1 MKKIAV
7 VEDDV
12 FLRDELKDILEK
24 QGFLVQII
32 DPANQPVEEIE
43 SFEPS
48 LVVLDLN
55 LPGPSGFDIC
65 RSLKS
70 RGISPVLV
78 LTCRDKLQDELHAL
92 DLGADDYLT
101 KPCNPKRLTARIR
114 RLLDIYEGRH
124 TVIEC
129 SGIRYDE
136 AANVILADEKTVHLS
151 ENERKLFRLLAG
163 AYPDVVRKEDLIG
176 SLWGSAEFVDENILQ
191 VNITRLRRTIVEGG
205 LGCRILNVRGSGYRL
220 AVGGNEA

>member
-65 RSLKS
+65 RSL
-70 RGISPVLV
+70 
-78 LTCRDKLQDELHAL
+78 
-92 DLGADDYLT
+92 
-101 KPCNPKRLTARIR
+101 
-114 RLLDIYEGRH
+114 
-124 TVIEC
+124 
-129 SGIRYDE
+129 
-136 AANVILADEKTVHLS
+136 
-151 ENERKLFRLLAG
+151 
-163 AYPDVVRKEDLIG
+163 
-176 SLWGSAEFVDENILQ
+176 
-191 VNITRLRRTIVEGG
+191 
-205 LGCRILNVRGSGYRL
+205 
-220 AVGGNEA
+220 